1 MINKGFCKHSQ
12 MLKREWNKPLT
23 MVVNGTTIYY
33 NKEWAKNNIYSI
45 HNSTIPKTIP
55 NYPQQMSTT

>member
-1 MINKGFCKHSQ
+1 
-12 MLKREWNKPLT
+12 MLKREWNKPKA
-23 MVVNGTTIYY
+23 GTTIYY
-33 NKEWAKNNIYSI
+33 NKQWAKKNIYSI